1 MLDRVLIVDDD
12 QAVRAS
18 LRRYLQRHGFEVDEA
33 DSCRSAEDHFRTFA
47 PRVALID
54 YRLPDGEAIALL
66 PRLRHIDPACTLFV
80 LTGHG
85 SINLAVR
92 AVREGAAEFLTK
104 PIDMPALLK
113 AVQIGVRA
121 SRAGLARTS
130 LVEPLFGDSAPMQA
144 LKRDVERLR
153 TSTEAALFV
162 GDLGTGRSTM
172 ARWVHATSTRASST
186 FVELSCAT
194 AAAERE
200 LFGHEAADGNVR
212 PGVLEAADGGTLYL
226 ADLDHA
232 SPGLARRLLGFLV
245 TGRFRRVGAAPSE
258 RAVDARVFASATA
271 MLTDG
276 ESPAEDGPTLAD
288 FFRARSVWVPRLRER
303 PEDIL
308 PLARHLLALLATRH
322 GRSRLELLPDAEEA
336 LLQFPW
342 PGNVGE
348 LENVLESA
356 LLVVGDNRLS
366 ALDLRLDRRANE
378 PVTLLEVERRAIED
392 ALRGEG
398 GRVEAAAKRL
408 GIPRS
413 TLYHKLKMMGLAK
426 REAKS

>member
-1 MLDRVLIVDDD
+1 MLERVLIVDDD

-33 DSCRSAEDHFRTFA
+33 DSCRSAEDHFRAFA

-85 SINLAVR
+85 SIDLAVR

-121 SRAGLARTS
+121 SRAGLARS
-130 LVEPLFGDSAPMQA
+130 HLVEPFFGESDPIKKLRAE
-144 LKRDVERLR
+144 VERLR
-153 TSTEAALFV
+153 ATTDAALFV
-162 GDLGTGRSTM
+162 GEAGSGRATM
-172 ARWVHATSTRASST
+172 ARWIHATSVRGGST
-186 FVELSCAT
+186 FVELS
-194 AAAERE
+194 AAAPNAARE
-200 LFGHEAADGNVR
+200 LFGQETATGDVR
-212 PGVLEAADGGTLYL
+212 PGVLEAADHGTVFITDLGE
-226 ADLDHA
+226 ADPTLV
-232 SPGLARRLLGFLV
+232 RRLLGFIG
-245 TGRFRRVGAAPSE
+245 TGRFRPVGSDTIE
-258 RAVDARVFASATA
+258 RTVDARVFAASTTSLGASASEAVIDT
-271 MLTDG
+271 TIRDY
-276 ESPAEDGPTLAD
+276 
-288 FFRARSVWVPRLRER
+288 FHARTVTVPPLRDR
-303 PEDIL
+303 PDDIV

-322 GRSRLELLPDAEEA
+322 GRSRLELSLDAEEA
-336 LLQFPW
+336 LTQFAW

-348 LENVLESA
+348 LQNVLESA
-356 LLVVGDNRLS
+356 LLLASSHRLS
-366 ALDLRLDRRANE
+366 ALDLRLDRRSAE

-392 ALRGEG
+392 ALRSEG
-398 GRVEAAAKRL
+398 GRVEVAAKRL

-413 TLYHKLKMMGLAK
+413 TLYHKLKIMGLAK
-426 REAKS
+426 REPKS